1 MSIAAEFETSVA
13 VAGQLATATFAAWA
27 ASVVLCGPLS
37 DSLGRRPIALTG
49 LGFLTASTIGCAFA
63 PNLAVLLLLRVL
75 AGLAG
80 GMIPPNGLA
89 AVSEVISPE
98 KRAQAVGGLMA
109 FNIFMAAICVPG
121 VALLA
126 EWLGWRATLLA
137 WGIVLATALVLNW
150 LWFPRDSATRV
161 RDFSFLSR
169 FKELLSLRFF
179 RAAIFVVVSQRIAYW
194 AIVSYLAAFLIQTY
208 GLSLGSVAAPL
219 AIAAAGQV
227 VGSYATSY
235 VAGSRH
241 RSTLIA
247 ASILV
252 GGLCGL
258 VFFSVPLGLWYAVAL
273 AAVGTGVLSIPFPTL
288 AAVSTQHSG
297 QSRATGIG
305 LLGLGNQ
312 SGGAGGAAL
321 AGVLLATTGFHAV
334 GYLCLGVSLASALV
348 AALLMRQPSGNS
360 AQPKRTSPQVDQSQ
374 QEN

>member
-1 MSIAAEFETSVA
+1 MSIAAEFDTSVA

-49 LGFLTASTIGCAFA
+49 LVFLTASTIGCAFA
-63 PNLAVLLLLRVL
+63 PNLAVLLLLRVF

-98 KRAQAVGGLMA
+98 RRAQAVGGLMA
-109 FNIFMAAICVPG
+109 FNIFMAAIAVPS

-126 EWLGWRATLLA
+126 EWLGWRATLLT
-137 WGIVLATALVLNW
+137 WGIVLAAALVLNW

-161 RDFSFLSR
+161 RDFAFVSR
-169 FKELLSLRFF
+169 FRSLLALRFF

-194 AIVSYLAAFLIQTY
+194 AIFSYLAAFLIQTY
-208 GLSLGSVAAPL
+208 GLSLGAIAAPL

-227 VGSYATSY
+227 VGSYATSF
-235 VAGSRH
+235 VAQSRH
-241 RSTLIA
+241 RPTLIA

-258 VFFSVPLGLWYAVAL
+258 AFFSVPLGLWFAVAL
-273 AAVGTGVLSIPFPTL
+273 ATVGTGVLSIPFPTL
-288 AAVSTQHSG
+288 AAVSTEYSG

-312 SGGAGGAAL
+312 SGGAGGAAF

-348 AALLMRQPSGNS
+348 AGLLMRQPRAHGGH
-360 AQPKRTSPQVDQSQ
+360 
-374 QEN
+374 